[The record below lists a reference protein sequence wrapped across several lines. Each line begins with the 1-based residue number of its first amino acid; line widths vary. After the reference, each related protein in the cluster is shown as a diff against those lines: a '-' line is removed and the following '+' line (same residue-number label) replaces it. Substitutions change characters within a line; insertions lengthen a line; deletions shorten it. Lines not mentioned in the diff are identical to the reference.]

1 VRRTVKVRGVSPDV
15 SDVGDLERAPVAV
28 SARRVAA
35 ALAVSA
41 VAGLAVAA
49 VGLVGGEAAVPVGAV
64 VSGLSAVLGGLAVA
78 HRAVPALAPSL
89 RLRLRRPQLFGLL
102 IGAAAV
108 VWGAGQL
115 LLGLLVPRG
124 AQYPTAGDV
133 LSALAGPL
141 AVAALALAPRR
152 AAEPLAGLRLTMDG
166 LLTGAAAAALV
177 WRLGFLDRVDAG
189 SALVGATI
197 ILVVLSVAALLFI
210 AALRELDRG
219 MVLAAAGVA
228 VFVSS
233 DIATQHAVIVPGG
246 TWPWPAMALT
256 CVAWPLV
263 CAGLLHVSAHP
274 PDLTDRQ
281 RPADERRRSIGTTV
295 VTTLLFLGVLASLL
309 HDPHLDPATLVL
321 LGVVV
326 AAMAAGGV
334 VQARQSGA
342 LLARLGDLAYLDALT
357 GLANRRALLEA
368 LRSVEAD
375 HRDSPAWLLTVDL
388 DGFKAVNDLL
398 GHAGGDEL
406 LVRAAEQLAAA
417 SPGALVYRLGG
428 DEFAVLLRG
437 SEAEATQLG
446 DRLVVAVRL
455 AALSVPGVG
464 RIALSGSVGVTAVDD
479 PREPMVALAQSGTAM
494 HAAKAA
500 GRSRCVTYAGEVAA
514 GSERRRLVEVR
525 LREALRLRQLTIHAQ
540 PIVRLADGVIAGL
553 EVLARWTDEELGP
566 VSPAE
571 FVEIAEA
578 SSLIVPLGDQVLDM
592 AVRAAAD
599 LQVDARD
606 ITLGINVSPVQLR
619 VPGFADAV
627 LARLAAH
634 GVPPARIVVEVTE
647 QVFVAEND
655 AAELELAR
663 LVAGG
668 VVVAVDDFGSGAASL
683 GYLRRIPARILKL
696 DRSLVASML
705 RDPRSAAIVTS
716 MTWLGRET
724 GLDVLAEGIEDE
736 ATADACRAAGMPFAQ
751 GWLWSRAVPL
761 DQVDGA
767 ITALGGAP
775 RPGAPAVGVSG

>member
-1 VRRTVKVRGVSPDV
+1 MSE
-15 SDVGDLERAPVAV
+15 VGYLASAPRPA
-28 SARRVAA
+28 SARQVAA
-35 ALAVSA
+35 ALLVSA
-41 VAGLAVAA
+41 LAGLAVAA
-49 VGLVGGEAAVPVGAV
+49 VGLVDGEAAVPVGAV

-78 HRAVPALAPSL
+78 HRAVPDPTTSL

-102 IGAAAV
+102 VGAAAV

-115 LLGLLVPRG
+115 LLGLLVTRG
-124 AQYPTAGDV
+124 AHYPSAGDV
-133 LSALAGPL
+133 LSALAGPI
-141 AVAALALAPRR
+141 AIAALALAPRR
-152 AAEPLAGLRLTMDG
+152 AEEQLAGLRLTVDG

-177 WRLGFLDRVDAG
+177 WRLGFMDRVVAGSG
-189 SALVGATI
+189 SALVGVTI
-197 ILVVLSVAALLFI
+197 ILVELSVAALLFI

-228 VFVSS
+228 VFVTS

-246 TWPWPAMALT
+246 TWPWPAMAST

-274 PDLTDRQ
+274 PELSDRQ
-281 RPADERRRSIGTTV
+281 RPAAERRRSIGTTAM
-295 VTTLLFLGVLASLL
+295 TTLLFLGVLASLL
-309 HDPHLDPATLVL
+309 RDPQLDPVTLVL

-326 AAMAAGGV
+326 AAAAAGGV

-368 LRSVEAD
+368 LHGVD
-375 HRDSPAWLLTVDL
+375 VHHRDGPAWLLTVDL

-406 LVRAAEQLAAA
+406 LVRAAEQLVGA

-428 DEFAVLLRG
+428 DEFAVLLHG
-437 SEAEATQLG
+437 SEAEATRLG
-446 DRLVVAVRL
+446 GRLVVAVRL

-464 RIALSGSVGVTAVDD
+464 RIALSGSVGVSTVDD
-479 PREPMVALAQSGTAM
+479 PGQPLVALAQSGTAM

-500 GRSRCVTYAGEVAA
+500 GRSRCVTYAGVVAD

-553 EVLARWTDEELGP
+553 EILARWTDEELGP

-592 AVRAAAD
+592 AVRAAAE

-606 ITLGINVSPVQLR
+606 LTLGINVSPVQLR
-619 VPGFADAV
+619 VPGFADSV

-634 GVPPARIVVEVTE
+634 GVPPRRIVVEVTE

-736 ATADACRAAGMPFAQ
+736 ATATACRDAGIPFAQ
-751 GWLWSRAVPL
+751 GWLWARDVPL
-761 DQVDGA
+761 DQVDEA
-767 ITALGGAP
+767 IAGLGGAP
-775 RPGAPAVGVSG
+775 RPAAAPLGVSG